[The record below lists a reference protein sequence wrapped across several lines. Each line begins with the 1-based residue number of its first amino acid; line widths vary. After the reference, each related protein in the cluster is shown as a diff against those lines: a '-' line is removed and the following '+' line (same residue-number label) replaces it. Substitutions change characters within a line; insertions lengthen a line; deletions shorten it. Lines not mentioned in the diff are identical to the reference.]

1 MDVVKYF
8 IGPMTKNVV
17 DATIEFVEN
26 TGNKIAFIPS
36 RRQVEFN
43 GGYVNH
49 WDTKNFAEYVRER
62 TDLITIQRD
71 HSGPG
76 QGYSEDNGYESLAK
90 DSKYF
95 DLIHID
101 PWKKY
106 SEYTEGLKWTVD
118 MIKYCNNINP
128 NLLYEVG
135 TEQSIRK
142 FESEE
147 LNRFIFDLKY
157 ELQSDK
163 LFNKI
168 KYVVIQSGTSLL
180 GNKQTGAYD
189 KNRLI
194 SMIEVAKHHG
204 LLSKE
209 HNGDYI
215 PISIIKEKFKLGL
228 DSINIAPEFGLI
240 ETQTYLDEIKDDK
253 LFDIFWSIC
262 YESKKW
268 EKWVDAN
275 FNPFV
280 EKEKLIKICGHY
292 ILSDINFL
300 NKIKIHFPN
309 IDEIIKQN
317 ITNKLILMYA
327 HN

>member
-1 MDVVKYF
+1 MKLKP
-8 IGPMTKNVV
+8 IQTC
-17 DATIEFVEN
+17 
-26 TGNKIAFIPS
+26 
-36 RRQVEFN
+36 
-43 GGYVNH
+43 GGYNE
-49 WDTKNFAEYVRER
+49 D
-62 TDLITIQRD
+62 D
-71 HSGPG
+71 
-76 QGYSEDNGYESLAK
+76 GYQSLAE

-106 SEYTEGLKWTVD
+106 SEYTEGLKWTVN

-180 GNKQTGAYD
+180 GNTQTGAYD

-194 SMIEVAKHHG
+194 SMVDVVKRHG

-215 PISIIKEKFKLGL
+215 PTSIIKEKFSLGL

-240 ETQTYLDEIKDDK
+240 ETNTYLDFINKHYNKD
-253 LFDIFWSIC
+253 
-262 YESKKW
+262 
-268 EKWVDAN
+268 
-275 FNPFV
+275 
-280 EKEKLIKICGHY
+280 LITFGKNY
-292 ILSDINFL
+292 I
-300 NKIKIHFPN
+300 
-309 IDEIIKQN
+309 
-317 ITNKLILMYA
+317 
-327 HN
+327 